1 MFKFLELKNGNL
13 LNVNEIRSFTKNVY
27 FTKQYKSDGEVSRKG
42 VAEVIV
48 DTRDGLQAVV
58 RATATA
64 PSTEEEEWETGAEK
78 CENAEKKVSGILDG
92 MVDYIIDT
100 MNVDS
105 GATIKPYTGLL
116 EKVLTTEVEE
126 A

>member
-13 LNVNEIRSFTKNVY
+13 LNVNEIREFTKNVY
-27 FTKQYKSDGEVSRKG
+27 FNKQYKSDGEVSRKG
-42 VAEVIV
+42 VAEILVT
-48 DTRDGLQAVV
+48 TRDGLQVVSRAV
-58 RATATA
+58 ATA
-64 PSTEEEEWETGAEK
+64 PSTEDEVWETGADK
-78 CENAEKKVSGILDG
+78 CEKAEKKVSEILDR
-92 MVDYIIDT
+92 MVDCIIDR

-105 GATIKPYTGLL
+105 EYTIKVYTGIL

>member
-13 LNVNEIRSFTKNVY
+13 LNVNEIRAFTKNVY
-27 FTKQYKSDGEVSRKG
+27 FNKQYKSDGEVIRKG

-64 PSTEEEEWETGAEK
+64 PSTEDELWETGAEK
-78 CENAEKKVSGILDG
+78 CEKVEKKVSEILDG
-92 MVDYIIDT
+92 MVDFIIDS

-105 GATIKPYTGLL
+105 GTTIKPYTGLL

>member
-13 LNVNEIRSFTKNVY
+13 LNVNEIRSFTKNIY
-27 FTKQYKSDGEVSRKG
+27 FNKQYKSGDEVSRKG

-48 DTRDGLQAVV
+48 DTRDGLQVVV

-105 GATIKPYTGLL
+105 GTTIKPYTGLL

>member
-27 FTKQYKSDGEVSRKG
+27 FNKQYKSDGEVSRKG
-42 VAEVIV
+42 VAEIIV
-48 DTRDGLQAVV
+48 DTRDGLQVVARAV
-58 RATATA
+58 ATA
-64 PSTEEEEWETGAEK
+64 PSTVNEAWKDGAEK
-78 CENAEKKVSGILDG
+78 CEKAEKKVSEILDG
-92 MVDYIIDT
+92 MVDYIIDR

-105 GATIKPYTGLL
+105 EYTIKVYTGLL

>member
-13 LNVNEIRSFTKNVY
+13 LNVNEIRAFTKNVY
-27 FTKQYKSDGEVSRKG
+27 FNKQYKSDGEVSRKG
-42 VAEVIV
+42 VAEILVT
-48 DTRDGLQAVV
+48 TRDGLHEVV

-64 PSTEEEEWETGAEK
+64 PSTEDEAWETGAEK
-78 CENAEKKVSGILDG
+78 CEKAEKKVSEILDG
-92 MVDYIIDT
+92 MVDRIIDR
-100 MNVDS
+100 MNVNSVD
-105 GATIKPYTGLL
+105 TIKVYTGIL